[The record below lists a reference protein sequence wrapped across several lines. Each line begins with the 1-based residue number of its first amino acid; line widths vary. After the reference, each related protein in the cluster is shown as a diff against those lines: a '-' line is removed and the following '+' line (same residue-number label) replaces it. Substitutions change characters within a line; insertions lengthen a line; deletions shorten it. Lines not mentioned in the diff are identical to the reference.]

1 MIKSFKFSTKIKFT
15 PAGQNMNDKRAF
27 PDHCHYCKCSYVKI
41 NEHYQT
47 KKHKDNIQESNNK
60 MDESNN

>member
-1 MIKSFKFSTKIKFT
+1 MIKSFKLRANVKYT

-27 PDHCHYCKCSYVKI
+27 PDNCPFCNASYI
-41 NEHYQT
+41 NIKVHYQT

-60 MDESNN
+60 MDESIN